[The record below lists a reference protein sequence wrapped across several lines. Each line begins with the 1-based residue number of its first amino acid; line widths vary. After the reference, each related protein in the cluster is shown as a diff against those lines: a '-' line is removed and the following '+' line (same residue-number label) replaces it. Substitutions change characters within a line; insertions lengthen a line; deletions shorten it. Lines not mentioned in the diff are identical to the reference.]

1 MLIVEQEITEQSGDY
16 SANDNSFDP
25 VRIHCSFDTNPE
37 QSVHDAFQAG
47 VPFAEDWKLSNHQVQ
62 VYGVKTSANQCT
74 SEQEMKSSDLSK
86 FVKDCGLDLVADFL
100 SQSPTLDHEP
110 DSSQHLQEYTL
121 RQWIMSSKP
130 EIEFNAATSMQSSTE
145 FAKYTLSALRD
156 ALKLTECLIEA
167 EKDEQH
173 GHINPIPLAS
183 IAPANVLIRATV
195 GSEVDLSDNTQETI
209 EFAWIMSFVD
219 DDLAT
224 GE

>member
-1 MLIVEQEITEQSGDY
+1 VEPEKVFVKILHQLRERVQDQDQPSVAVPPLPQVNVSSMLIVEQEITEQSGDY

-110 DSSQHLQEYTL
+110 DSSQHLQETTVDY
-121 RQWIMSSKP
+121 
-130 EIEFNAATSMQSSTE
+130 EFEA
-145 FAKYTLSALRD
+145 RD
-156 ALKLTECLIEA
+156 
-167 EKDEQH
+167 
-173 GHINPIPLAS
+173 
-183 IAPANVLIRATV
+183 
-195 GSEVDLSDNTQETI
+195 
-209 EFAWIMSFVD
+209 
-219 DDLAT
+219 
-224 GE
+224 